1 MGDCDFA
8 MANLYCFQMS
18 EPNENQAGEDRLFT
32 ATLSPYRSLSRRGF
46 NVLMAFMGLVSFT
59 AGIIFLN
66 MGAWPVFG
74 FFGLD
79 VALLYFA
86 FRRNYMDARAIE
98 QIDVS
103 PALLLVRRVSAL
115 GHETEY
121 SFNPYWTRLV
131 VDRRS
136 NGVAALSLVSSGK
149 RLSIG
154 NFLGPNER
162 GPFAQALQS
171 ALSAARAVPAT
182 G

>member
-1 MGDCDFA
+1 
-8 MANLYCFQMS
+8 MS
-18 EPNENQAGEDRLFT
+18 QPNENEASEDRLFT

-46 NVLMAFMGLVSFT
+46 NTLMALLGILSFGF
-59 AGIIFLN
+59 GIAFTR

-79 VALLYFA
+79 VVLLYLA

-98 QIDVS
+98 QIDLS
-103 PALLLVRRVSAL
+103 PAVLLVRRVSAL
-115 GHETEY
+115 GRETEY
-121 SFNPYWTRLV
+121 SFNPYWTRLI

-136 NGVAALSLVSSGK
+136 NGIAALSLVSSGK

-162 GPFAQALQS
+162 SAFANALQS
-171 ALSAARAVPAT
+171 ALSAARAMPAAA